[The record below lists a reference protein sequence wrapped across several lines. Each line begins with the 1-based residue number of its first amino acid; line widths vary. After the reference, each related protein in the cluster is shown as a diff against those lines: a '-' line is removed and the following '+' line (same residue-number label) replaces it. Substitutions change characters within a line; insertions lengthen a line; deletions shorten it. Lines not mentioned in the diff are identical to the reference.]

1 MEYGLI
7 GRKLGHSFS
16 KEIHENIGKYNYDL
30 IELDEKQFIEFM
42 QKKEFKAINVTI
54 PYKEQVIP
62 YLHYIQKEAKK
73 INAVNTIINKNGLL
87 YGYNTDYY
95 GLKEMVS
102 FFNIDVYDKNVLIL
116 GTGGTSKTVTQVLKD
131 LNVKNIT
138 YASTSKKENTIS
150 YEQIDSIKQNIEVLI
165 NTTPFEMYPNNERE
179 IISLE
184 RFNLKGVI
192 DVIYNPLNSN
202 LILKAKQQNINCCSG
217 LYMLVAQAFY
227 AIEMFI
233 NAKLDKR
240 LIEATYY
247 DLLKQKQ
254 NIVFIGMP
262 SSGKTTIGMKLSKLI
277 NKEFIDIDK
286 EIINII
292 KMEISEF
299 FKTHSEDEFRDIES
313 KVIARVSKMN
323 NVIISTGGGSILR
336 DKNINLLKQNGKL
349 FFLDRNINLL
359 LTTSTRPLSSTKD
372 DLYKLYEK
380 RYPIYLK
387 NCDERI
393 DANKS
398 VDEICNEII
407 SR

>member
-277 NKEFIDIDK
+277 ICL
-286 EIINII
+286 
-292 KMEISEF
+292 
-299 FKTHSEDEFRDIES
+299 
-313 KVIARVSKMN
+313 
-323 NVIISTGGGSILR
+323 IL
-336 DKNINLLKQNGKL
+336 KATLM
-349 FFLDRNINLL
+349 
-359 LTTSTRPLSSTKD
+359 
-372 DLYKLYEK
+372 
-380 RYPIYLK
+380 
-387 NCDERI
+387 C
-393 DANKS
+393 
-398 VDEICNEII
+398 
-407 SR
+407 